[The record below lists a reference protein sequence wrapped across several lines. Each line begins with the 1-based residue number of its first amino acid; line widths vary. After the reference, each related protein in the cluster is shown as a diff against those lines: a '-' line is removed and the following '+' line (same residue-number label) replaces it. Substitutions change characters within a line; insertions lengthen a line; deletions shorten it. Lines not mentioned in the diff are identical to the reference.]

1 MCQFCVEHGEG
12 KRWYLNAKNYSYD
25 LQSDLRR
32 RRYVV
37 DFVAGF
43 DEARANAIATMELL
57 GRMPRPV
64 ERAGKAYASKR
75 MQGHHFGQPVPIE
88 ECDQILEIATSITV
102 IPCICRMHAP
112 GQRAEE
118 VCMLVTTQPI
128 EPYLAEGFSD
138 YGVGPDLEDFHRV
151 EKAEAMR
158 LLEDCEEHGL
168 MHSIWT
174 FQTPFAA
181 AICNCNLESGCM
193 AMRLT
198 KGYEMKLM
206 WRGEWIAQAD
216 DQACTSCGRCAMA
229 CPFDAISKTAGGT
242 FAPRAE
248 DCWGCGVCRAHC
260 SEEALSLV
268 DRRSVPAVAALW

>member
-32 RRYVV
+32 RQYVI
-37 DFVAGF
+37 DFTAGF
-43 DEARANAIATMELL
+43 DEGRANAIAAMELL
-57 GRMPRPV
+57 GRMPRVV
-64 ERAGKAYASKR
+64 ERAGKAYGTKR
-75 MQGHHFGQPVPIE
+75 MQKHHFGQPVPIE
-88 ECDQILEIATSITV
+88 ECDQILDIATSITV

-118 VCMLVTTQPI
+118 VCMLVSTQPI
-128 EPYLAEGFSD
+128 EPYLAEGFKD
-138 YGVGPDLEDFHRV
+138 YEAGPDLDDFHRV

-158 LLEDCEEHGL
+158 LLHECEQNGL

-174 FQTPFAA
+174 FETPFAA
-181 AICNCNLESGCM
+181 AICNCNSESGCM

-206 WRGEWIAQAD
+206 WRGEWVAQVD
-216 DQACTSCGRCAMA
+216 EQACTSCGRCAKA
-229 CPFDAISKTAGGT
+229 CPFDAISRTDART

-260 SEEALSLV
+260 TEGALTLV
-268 DRRSVPAVAALW
+268 DRRSIPAVAALW